1 MSTPPGYTYI
11 DMPRTTGKEA
21 GLAVIYRAALSV
33 TQITVPCVS
42 SFECIAFKM
51 NVAGAS
57 PVLVLFIY
65 RPPKPN
71 PLGVF
76 FLNTQNYLHLLV
88 LSVLQ

>member
-42 SFECIAFKM
+42 SFECIAFKI
-51 NVAGAS
+51 NGLS
-57 PVLVLFIY
+57 PVLVFFFY
-65 RPPKPN
+65 RPPK
-71 PLGVF
+71 
-76 FLNTQNYLHLLV
+76 LNTPFLSNSQNYLHMLV
-88 LSVLQ
+88 ISVQ